1 MKYAV
6 IGLGAVGTIIG
17 GLLAKSGEK
26 IIFICKKNQ
35 VEEIRKK
42 GIKINGIN
50 NSIVLENVQVSSDLS
65 LISDSDVI
73 IICVK
78 SYDTKYLAEELKKFI
93 KKSSVI
99 ISLQNGVRNSKIL
112 KDVTGNT
119 VLSGI
124 ILFNALYIL
133 PGEVTL
139 TLKGGLILETNS
151 LYKETIKSFIEV
163 LNKSGIESKLEIDIE
178 DYLWS
183 KLVVNLQNAV
193 TALTGQTI
201 KESIL
206 NKDSRAIIIAT
217 MNEGLNILQK
227 SKIPYKTLPDI
238 DPKVSIR
245 RLKILN
251 SVLLKFGSRI
261 LKLDESARSSMW
273 QSLYRGRPT
282 EIDYINGEIVNLAKK
297 YNLVSP
303 INKKLVELVK
313 EAEKTNKIKSYE
325 PSELKEILNIK

>member
-6 IGLGAVGTIIG
+6 IGLGAIGSIIG

-26 IIFICKKNQ
+26 IILIGKKNQ

-50 NSIVLENVQVSSDLS
+50 NSISIDNVTVSTDLS
-65 LISDSDVI
+65 LISNSDII

-78 SYDTKYLAEELKKFI
+78 SQDTQNLAEELKKFI
-93 KKSSVI
+93 KKSTLI
-99 ISLQNGVRNSKIL
+99 ISLQNGIRNSKIL
-112 KDVTGNT
+112 KQITGNA

-124 ILFNALYIL
+124 ILFNALYIK

-151 LYKETIKSFIEV
+151 LYNIQVENLIKI
-163 LNKSGIESKLEIDIE
+163 LNKFKIESILETDIE
-178 DYLWS
+178 GFLWS

-201 KESIL
+201 KESIV
-206 NKDSRAIIIAT
+206 NKDSRAIIIAS
-217 MNEGLNILQK
+217 MKEGLDILK
-227 SKIPYKTLPDI
+227 KLKIPYKTLPDI
-238 DPKVSIR
+238 DPKITIR
-245 RLKILN
+245 RLTILN

-261 LKLDESARSSMW
+261 LKLDETARSSMW
-273 QSLYRGRPT
+273 QSIYRKRPT
-282 EIDYINGEIVNLAKK
+282 EIGYINGEIVDLAKK
-297 YNLVSP
+297 NDLKAP
-303 INKKLVELVK
+303 INTKLVELVK
-313 EAEKTNKIKSYE
+313 DVEKTNKIKGYE
-325 PSELKEILNIK
+325 PLKLREILNI